1 MNKTDVIKKLQG
13 GEHFFVPFSMSTR
26 MPYVFC
32 DPEDF
37 DDQIIVFARD
47 EDLKEYIKAQAEE
60 KNILQAIR
68 VEKSMYTR
76 FYGNLYGIGVNA
88 ILYRDG
94 QEELKVEL
102 KEIAIEADFSKIPE
116 GKRPLLNASLQ
127 LSGIYFMQ
135 ALRRK
140 VPLEEKGNLN
150 ALEEEL
156 VANIIR
162 ANFLLAVDVKEQDG
176 EKKLNVPFVKNK
188 EGDMYQPCFSDIM
201 EFQKFA
207 AGRKIGSIK
216 VDFQRLPRLLSKQA
230 KGYVLNPAG
239 INLILGKEQL
249 LKMAKLNK

>member
-1 MNKTDVIKKLQG
+1 MAGYGVGSDAHIK
-13 GEHFFVPFSMSTR
+13 V
-26 MPYVFC
+26 
-32 DPEDF
+32 
-37 DDQIIVFARD
+37 
-47 EDLKEYIKAQAEE
+47 QAEE
-60 KNILQAIR
+60 KNILQATR

-88 ILYRDG
+88 ILYREGSD
-94 QEELKVEL
+94 ELKVEL
-102 KEIAIEADFSKIPE
+102 KEIAIEADFSKVPE
-116 GKRPLLNASLQ
+116 EKRPLLNASLQ

-135 ALRRK
+135 ALRKK
-140 VPLEEKGNLN
+140 VSKEEKGNLN

-162 ANFLLAVDVKEQDG
+162 SKFLLAVDVKEIDG
-176 EKKLNVPFVKNK
+176 EKKINVPFIKNK

-216 VDFQRLPRLLSKQA
+216 VEFQRLPSLLAKQA

-249 LKMAKLNK
+249 QKMAKLN

>member
-1 MNKTDVIKKLQG
+1 MNKKDVIKKLQT
-13 GEHFFVPFSMSTR
+13 GERFFVPFSASTR
-26 MPYVFC
+26 MPYVIC

-37 DDQIIVFARD
+37 DDQILVFAQ
-47 EDLKEYIKAQAEE
+47 EEEQKEFIKAQMEE
-60 KNILQAIR
+60 QNLLQAVR
-68 VEKSMYTR
+68 VEKSAYTR

-88 ILYRDG
+88 IVYKEG
-94 QEELKVEL
+94 SEELKVEL
-102 KEIAIEADFSKIPE
+102 KEIAVEADFSKVPE
-116 GKRPLLNASLQ
+116 EKKPLLNPSLQ

-140 VPLEEKGNLN
+140 LPQEEKGDLN

-162 ANFLLAVDVKEQDG
+162 AKFLLPMSVKEEEG

-188 EGDMYQPCFSDIM
+188 EGEMYQPCFSDIM

-216 VDFQRLPRLLSKQA
+216 VEFARLPGLLSKQA

-249 LKMAKLNK
+249 QRMAKIK

>member
-1 MNKTDVIKKLQG
+1 M
-13 GEHFFVPFSMSTR
+13 
-26 MPYVFC
+26 
-32 DPEDF
+32 
-37 DDQIIVFARD
+37 
-47 EDLKEYIKAQAEE
+47 
-60 KNILQAIR
+60 
-68 VEKSMYTR
+68 
-76 FYGNLYGIGVNA
+76 
-88 ILYRDG
+88 
-94 QEELKVEL
+94 EL